1 MNPSFD
7 PFDGAAPRAALDEAA
22 RAEHAAWE
30 TIIAALRPV
39 AASLRLVVDA
49 QLRGASYR
57 RGDTL
62 DEVAW
67 TEGRKQALR
76 ELLQAVERKS

>member
-1 MNPSFD
+1 MSTSFD
-7 PFDGAAPRAALDEAA
+7 PFDGSVLPPTVSTAAEAERAAWD
-22 RAEHAAWE
+22 

-39 AASLRLVVDA
+39 AASLRLVVEA
-49 QLRGASYR
+49 QLRTASYR

-67 TEGRKQALR
+67 VEGRKQALR
-76 ELLQAVERKS
+76 ELLQAVEGQA